1 MLFFYSFEQKSIGN
15 GIVSIK
21 YKLHGQNTGLS
32 VSIQKLLQTKCE
44 LQKKIPP
51 FTISQLCQ
59 APKPIRDFIYSL
71 NYYLQTKFVFFQK
84 TVYLLLLKFQ
94 KPIRYS
100 NDLVK
105 VSNNQCTDYSH

>member
-15 GIVSIK
+15 RIVSIK